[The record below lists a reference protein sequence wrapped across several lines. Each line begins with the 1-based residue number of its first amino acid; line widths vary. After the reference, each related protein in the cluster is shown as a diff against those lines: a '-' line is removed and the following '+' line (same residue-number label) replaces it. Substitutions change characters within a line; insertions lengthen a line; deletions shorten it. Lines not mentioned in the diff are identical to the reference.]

1 MLRRSFAAGLSLFA
15 AFPLSVFAQSD
26 AEKKFDL
33 IIIGIGVAGL
43 STAVSAAQSGVK
55 NTLLIDKAAF
65 VGGHSALSGG
75 SVNAVDPEVQMKQG
89 IKHFHNLQYRWLGLD
104 GQPIWI
110 NCRGRTVNGEE
121 GQPMC
126 MVGCINEIGAKQKAD
141 NVSGLL
147 GETSLQDYLY
157 TIGKV
162 FPEGFILRIGIDDF
176 KDINENLGIEYGD
189 MIIHE
194 TANCIARCIAPGQQ
208 LYRIVADEFIIV
220 DFLGGTTDEARKL
233 YKKVRFEIDR
243 FIEQNHYETVYTIS
257 AGLLESRDVTEHSFQ
272 NLMKLSEF
280 ALSEA
285 KRDGKNRCYLFC
297 KEDYEKFLRKKEL
310 VRDLRRSVYNDFSG
324 FETYFQPIVSAVDN
338 QLFAAETLLR
348 FHSEK
353 MGMVSP
359 VDFIPILE
367 ETGLIIPVGK
377 WVLHQALSVCRE
389 VHKYVP
395 DFKISVN
402 VSYIQVMKS
411 PILTEILTSV
421 REYGLKP
428 EDVIVEL
435 TESGFLE
442 SNYRC
447 MDLWKRLR
455 EHGIL
460 LALDD
465 FGTGYSNFHY
475 LYDLSPNMIK
485 IDRTFTVRA
494 LSNEYEYNLLRHI
507 IEMIRGI
514 NLKLCI
520 EGIETKEELERINRL
535 KPDYIQGYYFGKPCP
550 YEKFYHDF
558 IEQA

>member
-1 MLRRSFAAGLSLFA
+1 MGEKSYPITVEQFQEGIELLCPCMDDYLYLYDFKKDYYYISSHALDRFCMPTNAFHDVQKTHEKFVHPEDLEMLQEDLS
-15 AFPLSVFAQSD
+15 
-26 AEKKFDL
+26 
-33 IIIGIGVAGL
+33 
-43 STAVSAAQSGVK
+43 
-55 NTLLIDKAAF
+55 
-65 VGGHSALSGG
+65 
-75 SVNAVDPEVQMKQG
+75 QMKQG

-110 NCRGRTVNGEE
+110 NCRGRTVNGED

-220 DFLGGTTDEARKL
+220 DFLGGTTDEAKKL

-285 KRDGKNRCYLFC
+285 KRDGKNRCYIFC

-353 MGMVSP
+353 MGMVLP
-359 VDFIPILE
+359 VEFIPILE

-389 VHKYVP
+389 VHKHVP

-494 LSNEYEYNLLRHI
+494 LRNEYEYNLLRHI